1 MTPALKHARA
11 SAGLRSR
18 RWHLSGDIRLDPA
31 GIGVIHRPQERRIQA
46 PLSITKAFR
55 VVRGDGAFLQG
66 LIKVDGTF
74 A

>member
-1 MTPALKHARA
+1 MLDHKGGFRLVGEPGCRIVAGAR
-11 SAGLRSR
+11 RSR
-18 RWHLSGDIRLDPA
+18 
-31 GIGVIHRPQERRIQA
+31 VIHRPQERRIQA

-55 VVRGDGAFLQG
+55 VFCGDGASLQG